1 MNVCDSHTMTLP
13 YASVY
18 MKNVTSVDYAGGY
31 VPLDVVH
38 VNATLIIVSH
48 PVGKLYVFRVEDIVD
63 SFPRN
68 PSPISFQLGA
78 KLLDYIVQQNGM
90 VNGKLC
96 TQHDVVAQIEWYAEH
111 FHCNHEAHEDH
122 VRMTMKELAYN
133 ISKIVVTKWDIEQCQ
148 DAGSLCEKAL
158 IHTPEACR
166 LLFCGDYGAIELH
179 DGEELKKQ

>member
-1 MNVCDSHTMTLP
+1 MRQP

-18 MKNVTSVDYAGGY
+18 VKNVTSVDNADGY
-31 VPLDVVH
+31 VPLDLVH
-38 VNATLIIVSH
+38 DNATLIIVAH
-48 PVGKLYVFRVEDIVD
+48 PTGKLYVFRTDDIVNIFYD
-63 SFPRN
+63 KPDA
-68 PSPISFQLGA
+68 IDFQLGA
-78 KLLDYIVQQNGM
+78 KLMDYIVQQNGS

-96 TQHDVVAQIEWYAEH
+96 TQHDVVAQIEWYVEH
-111 FHCNHEAHEDH
+111 FHCNHEAYEDH
-122 VRMTMKELAYN
+122 VRVTMKELANN

-148 DAGSLCEKAL
+148 DARSLCEKAL